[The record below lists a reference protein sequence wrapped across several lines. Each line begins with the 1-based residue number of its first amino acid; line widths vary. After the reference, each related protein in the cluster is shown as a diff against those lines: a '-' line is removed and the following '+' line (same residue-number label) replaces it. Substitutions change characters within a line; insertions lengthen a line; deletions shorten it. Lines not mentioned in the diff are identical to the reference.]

1 MRDTVNFR
9 QYVAGLLVVVLVG
22 SAGCTVLSPGDVD
35 QEALREDVTYEWN
48 TGVNGTI
55 TVGDGEYQA
64 VYNISNRSEV
74 RLFEFDRFNNERPID
89 PQGVK
94 FQFPNGT
101 VVGADWLG
109 VEKTRSFTVITLPAT
124 HGKFAYSGPTSG
136 KHVRV
141 PTVISGSHELI
152 LPEDAQIQYPLFGRV
167 LPRDYEW
174 ELEEGQVHIFWEDVQ
189 TDQIIVRYYL
199 VRDLWL
205 FGGIVGIA
213 FLVLIGGGVYL
224 WRELQEVRERRGEVG
239 LFSDDE

>member
-1 MRDTVNFR
+1 MTSR
-9 QYVAGLLVVVLVG
+9 QVLAGVFVLLLVG
-22 SAGCTVLSPGDVD
+22 SAGCTVLSPGEVD
-35 QEALREDVTYEWN
+35 QEALSEDVAYDWDTQA
-48 TGVNGTI
+48 NGTI
-55 TVGDGEYQA
+55 TVVDGEYRA
-64 VYNISNRSEV
+64 VYNFSNRSEV
-74 RLFEFDRFNNERPID
+74 RLYEFDRFNNERPID
-89 PQGVK
+89 PRGVK
-94 FQFPNGT
+94 FQFQNGT
-101 VVGADWLG
+101 VVGTSG
-109 VEKTRSFTVITLPAT
+109 MSVSKTRAYTIISLPANN
-124 HGKFAYSGPTSG
+124 GKFAYSGPTSG

-174 ELEEGQVHIFWEDVQ
+174 ELREGQVHIFWEDVQ
-189 TDQIIVRYYL
+189 TDQIIIRYYL

-224 WRELQEVRERRGEVG
+224 WRELQEVRKRRGEVG